1 IEDAQRMR
9 VASMGSSV
17 DVFAAAEGME
27 FEVTGKGREKT
38 VAEYS
43 ALERRPIAGGRILV
57 VTSHNSDVAAIE
69 QVLPDDGLLIT
80 PVRDGRGAMEAT
92 ATISPDLVI
101 IDAKLAD
108 GEGASFIQPLDRK

>member
-1 IEDAQRMR
+1 R

-17 DVFAAAEGME
+17 DVFAADEGME

-80 PVRDGRGAMEAT
+80 PVRDGRSAMEAT
-92 ATISPDLVI
+92 ATMSPDLVI

-108 GEGASFIQPLDRK
+108 GE